1 MKPDLEI
8 RTFDE
13 PKRASRRPKTVVIKT
28 VSTETGGKTKVLTLD
43 ANSASF
49 GDDFLYVFTK
59 NVKAARKK
67 NRERSAVSGGGKPV
81 GCSADAL
88 DNRRSE
94 RVGQEHGV

>member
-8 RTFDE
+8 RTVDE

-67 NRERSAVSGGGKPV
+67 ESRTERGV
-81 GCSADAL
+81 GWRQAGWL
-88 DNRRSE
+88 FGRRS
-94 RVGQEHGV
+94 G